1 MVAICETAILLSA
14 RWGVPIAAMIA
25 LHGVVVVGLS
35 GYLIARLRSAS
46 DTSMLAVALV
56 ASASTGPIGAIGC
69 AILAWLRSFA
79 VTHGLVLRAGHEA
92 SADIEHPA
100 AALAARIEAG
110 RAMDP
115 RAPAPQS
122 LEMALTVGP
131 PTERKLA
138 FCRLST
144 QYQPPLAQAL
154 RAALASG
161 SLPIRTPAYGIFAG
175 LLETAFTR
183 AAALAHCPVES
194 AAEADR
200 AIAQAEALL
209 LDSPFDIV
217 ASSVCDMVAEDVHA
231 LCARVLRI
239 HPGHRLARLVAGN
252 ALMILRRYQD
262 AEGLLAGLDDGEDA
276 AGLRLECLAR
286 LGRFSEFG
294 QLRVHRG

>member
-1 MVAICETAILLSA
+1 M
-14 RWGVPIAAMIA
+14 AAMIA
-25 LHGVVVVGLS
+25 LHAAVVVGLS

-69 AILAWLRSFA
+69 AILAWLRFFA
-79 VTHGLVLRAGHEA
+79 FRHGLVLRAGDEA
-92 SADIEHPA
+92 AVEIEHPA
-100 AALAARIEAG
+100 AALAARIEAR
-110 RAMDP
+110 RAMDA

-122 LEMALTVGP
+122 LETALTVGP
-131 PTERKLA
+131 PADRKLA

-144 QYQPPLAQAL
+144 QYQLPLADAL

-175 LLETAFTR
+175 LLETASTR
-183 AAALAHCPVES
+183 AAALAHRPVEN

-200 AIAQAEALL
+200 AIAEAEALL
-209 LDSPFDIV
+209 LRSPFEIV
-217 ASSVCDMVAEDVHA
+217 ASSVCDKVAEDVHA

-239 HPGHRLARLVAGN
+239 HPGHRPARLVAGK

-262 AEGLLAGLDDGEDA
+262 AEGLLEDVDDREDA
-276 AGLRLECLAR
+276 SGLRLECLAR
-286 LGRFSEFG
+286 LGQFSEFG
-294 QLRVHRG
+294 QLRVRRSSG